1 MTTFVDTGP
10 DWERDWQD
18 EGGTFTGIVTELGDG
33 RGDGV
38 RAQLG
43 GCGSTWTLAAGTL
56 CRPLPFVWPDQTWR
70 DPTTDAKR
78 GNRIILPLSLGRGNI
93 CDDGTAVRL
102 CPISPLKAKAESAMA
117 GLLLLRR
124 SRPSLPGLAVR
135 AMSTAGDSLAVTTP
149 GTSASTLVPPNRA
162 PMAVRGAPEPE
173 NAHIHTH
180 MHASPCA
187 HVPAGHALSVWS
199 FNLHP
204 LSARA
209 TGGAITRGS
218 RNTEVVNM
226 SGLPEEHQARRVKI
240 FQPAPRNTHF
250 ARPRAPQERKQW
262 KLEYDKASS
271 KAGKWKNPL
280 MVRPPPSRP

>member
-1 MTTFVDTGP
+1 
-10 DWERDWQD
+10 
-18 EGGTFTGIVTELGDG
+18 
-33 RGDGV
+33 
-38 RAQLG
+38 
-43 GCGSTWTLAAGTL
+43 
-56 CRPLPFVWPDQTWR
+56 
-70 DPTTDAKR
+70 
-78 GNRIILPLSLGRGNI
+78 
-93 CDDGTAVRL
+93 
-102 CPISPLKAKAESAMA
+102 MA